1 MTAQDSGLYKLG
13 GVGLVA
19 FGLLSLLSGIID
31 LAAGPPPSSGTDI
44 VAWVGRHERMLAFP
58 SELLF
63 FEAAFLV
70 PGAIALYHSL
80 AGTDKAK
87 AVTGCGILAIA
98 ISVMAFMAIV
108 HGRLVYPVYGIRV
121 HAPDIAA
128 FAVALYY
135 GGLHAI
141 SLLLGLAIVL
151 LALAMRRG
159 AYGRRIATFGFVT
172 GAFAVVGGYPYAIG
186 PIMTL
191 VCEAVGA
198 VWFVVVGATLY
209 KLWQSGP
216 AGMVQASA

>member
-1 MTAQDSGLYKLG
+1 MLF
-13 GVGLVA
+13 V
-19 FGLLSLLSGIID
+19 LSGVID
-31 LAAGPPPSSGTDI
+31 LAAGPPTSSGTDI
-44 VAWVGRHERMLAFP
+44 VAWIGTHKRLLAFP

-98 ISVMAFMAIV
+98 ISVMAFVAIV

-121 HAPDIAA
+121 HTPDIAA

-151 LALAMRRG
+151 LGLAMRRG
-159 AYGRRIATFGFVT
+159 VYGRRFAYFGFVT
-172 GAFAVVGGYPYAIG
+172 GACAVVGGYPDAIG

-191 VCEAVGA
+191 VCEAVVA
-198 VWFVVVGATLY
+198 VWFVVAGATLY
-209 KLWQSGP
+209 RLGQSDP
-216 AGMVQASA
+216 AGTVQAPA

>member
-1 MTAQDSGLYKLG
+1 
-13 GVGLVA
+13 
-19 FGLLSLLSGIID
+19 LLFLLSGVID

-44 VAWVGRHERMLAFP
+44 VAWIATHERLLAFP

-70 PGAIALYHSL
+70 PGGIALCHSL
-80 AGTDKAK
+80 AATDKAK

-98 ISVMAFMAIV
+98 ISVMAFVAIV
-108 HGRLVYPVYGIRV
+108 HGRLVYPVYGLRV
-121 HAPDIAA
+121 HAADIAE
-128 FAVALYY
+128 FVVALYY

-151 LALAMRRG
+151 LGLAMRRG
-159 AYGRRIATFGFVT
+159 VYGKRMASFGVVT

-186 PIMTL
+186 PTMTL
-191 VCEAVGA
+191 VCEAVVA

-209 KLWQSGP
+209 RLGQSGP
-216 AGMVQASA
+216 AGMVQAAA